1 VAKTFN
7 PFDAEQAHNSWP
19 LLADLRKESAV
30 VDIGDGI
37 AYVTRHAECRQL
49 LRDTDGFSS
58 AQGFKAPGVV
68 VPMED
73 RTLGELDPPNHT
85 LVRRVMVTALTPKV
99 VRAAEPYIESKAK
112 ALLDALPEQGKGD
125 LVPTFTGPLPIASTV
140 RVLGFPEED
149 APKTMAWAKDLI
161 ESGFPATHRN
171 REGVEGF
178 ADGFPDFAGYID
190 DRINE
195 RRTNPRDDV
204 TTRLLELEVDG
215 ERLTPRQLRA
225 MVRNLITGGLT
236 TTSQLVGNLLHQLL
250 TVPGLEDR
258 LRSDPDALPRATE
271 ESLRLAPPVMFIPR
285 GCTRDTDVDG
295 THLHAGQR
303 VVMGTACANRDE
315 DVFAHGDDFDVD
327 RANVSDHLTFGY
339 GPHFCPGAPLARAV
353 ARIGVGAFLQRFPK
367 GTVSLT
373 EGFAYENVP
382 AFFETGPARLT
393 VDIDLRQGGHG

>member
-7 PFDAEQAHNSWP
+7 PFDADQAHNSWP
-19 LLADLRKESAV
+19 LLADLRKQSAV
-30 VDIGDGI
+30 VDIGDGM
-37 AYVTRHAECRQL
+37 AYVTRHGECRRL

-68 VPMED
+68 VPLED

-85 LVRRVMVTALTPKV
+85 LVRRVMVSALTPKSV
-99 VRAAEPYIESKAK
+99 KAAEPYMESKAK
-112 ALLDALPEQGKGD
+112 ALLDALPDEGQAD
-125 LVPTFTGPLPIASTV
+125 LVPAFTGPLPNASTV
-140 RVLGFPEED
+140 HILGFSEDD

-171 REGVEGF
+171 RDGVEGF

-190 DRINE
+190 DRIGE
-195 RRTNPRDDV
+195 RRTKPRDDV
-204 TTRLLELEVDG
+204 TTKLLELEVDG

-236 TTSQLVGNLLHQLL
+236 TTSQLLGNLLYAVL

-258 LRSDPDALPRATE
+258 LRSDTDALPRAVD

-285 GCTRDTDVDG
+285 GCARDTDVDG
-295 THLHAGQR
+295 AVVHAGQR

-315 DVFAHGDDFDVD
+315 AVFSNADDFDVD
-327 RANVSDHLTFGY
+327 RDNGSDHLTFGY
-339 GPHFCPGAPLARAV
+339 GPHFCPGAPMARAV
-353 ARIGVGAFLQRFPK
+353 ARIGITALLERFPK
-367 GTVSLT
+367 GTVRLT
-373 EGFAYENVP
+373 EGFVYENVP

-393 VDIDLRQGGHG
+393 VEINR

>member
-7 PFDAEQAHNSWP
+7 PFDAEQAHSSWP

-30 VDIGDGI
+30 VDIGDGM

-49 LRDTDGFSS
+49 LRDTEGFSS

-99 VRAAEPYIESKAK
+99 VKAAESYTEAK
-112 ALLDALPEQGKGD
+112 ATSLLDALPDAGGHEVD
-125 LVPTFTGPLPIASTV
+125 LVPTFTGPLPIASTMH
-140 RVLGFPEED
+140 VLGFPEED

-190 DRINE
+190 DRIDE
-195 RRTNPRDDV
+195 RRTNPKDDV
-204 TTRLLELEVDG
+204 TSRLIELDVDG

-236 TTSQLVGNLLHQLL
+236 TTSQLLGNLLHAVL

-258 LRSDPDALPRATE
+258 LRSDADAMPRAIE

-285 GCTRDTDVDG
+285 GCRRDTEVDG
-295 THLHAGQR
+295 TKLSPGQR
-303 VVMGTACANRDE
+303 VVMGSACANRDE
-315 DVFAHGDDFDVD
+315 SVFEHGDDFDVD
-327 RANVSDHLTFGY
+327 RPNAFDHLTFGY
-339 GPHFCPGAPLARAV
+339 GPHFCPGAPLARSV
-353 ARIGVGAFLQRFPK
+353 ARIAVTAFLRRFPK
-367 GTVSLT
+367 GTVRLT
-373 EGFAYENVP
+373 DGFVFENVP

-393 VDIDLRQGGHG
+393 IEIGSER